1 MSEEKPLTLT
11 DLSKF
16 TQEVL
21 LPAMDERFAKKTDLN
36 EFKNEMGEFK
46 NEMYTFKDEMY
57 VFKNEMYMFKNEMHT
72 FKEEMYIFKN
82 EMSEFRSETMTTF
95 DYVLSKLD
103 IILDEIEVIKYQGQK
118 KEKRDVVIMEA
129 LKGHGVV
136 GPKELSKLSVID
148 VS

>member
-57 VFKNEMYMFKNEMHT
+57 VFKNEMYM
-72 FKEEMYIFKN
+72 FKN

>member
-46 NEMYTFKDEMY
+46 NEMYTFKD
-57 VFKNEMYMFKNEMHT
+57 EMYMFKNEMHT